1 MNLQYKIVS
10 KFYDLADVFYFN
22 GSDTNPRNGIVN
34 FIPDKKLKVLE
45 VCVGTAANSIIIAK
59 NRASSEITGIDL
71 SKEMLALAKKKIEKK
86 EIRNIRT
93 LVMDATSMNFDDN
106 SFDVVLIS
114 LVLHEVDDNIRNK
127 IMNESKRVL
136 KSGGKIIIMEWD
148 QPKKFIQKLLF
159 LIIKVL
165 EPKGFKNFL
174 KLDIKRYIESFDL
187 KVMNEKKYDYTK
199 IIEAVK

>member
-22 GSDTNPRNGIVN
+22 GSDTNPRKGIVS

-45 VCVGTAANSIIIAK
+45 VCVGTAANSIILAE
-59 NRASSEITGIDL
+59 NRTSSEITGIDL
-71 SKEMLALAKKKIEKK
+71 SKEMLALAKKKIKK
-86 EIRNIRT
+86 KGIRNIRT
-93 LVMDATSMNFDDN
+93 LVMDATKMNFDN
-106 SFDVVLIS
+106 NYFDVVLIS

-159 LIIKVL
+159 LIIKIL

-174 KLDIKRYIESFDL
+174 KLDIKRYIEGFDL
-187 KVMNEKKYDYTK
+187 KVLNEKKCDYTR